1 MANRFTQELKDPETG
16 RWIGKEIWIR
26 VRSGLAVLLSLGVLA
41 GGSWFVYNKSWNAW
55 MEFRTAEDY
64 IGEGVAPVEVVIPP
78 GASLSAISDLL
89 VEAGVI
95 KAAKAFDREAA
106 ANADATKIQ
115 AGKYLLKTQ
124 LPAKVALAMLLDPK
138 NIVRNRMTLKEGQRL
153 SQMVKAMAKA
163 SNVSEKKFNEALKN
177 WKKLGLPTW
186 AKNGAEGF
194 LFPDTY
200 ELPDKPNATKVIKL
214 ATAQF
219 NEVADDIDFEAASKK
234 AGTSAYKALIVAS
247 IMEREVFRDDDR
259 PKVARVIYN
268 RLKAGM
274 NLQMDSTVAYAVGKI
289 GSVWTTAEERQ
300 VDSPYNT
307 YLRPGLPPTPISSPA
322 RKALQ
327 AAVNPADGDWLYFQ
341 PVNLETGETEFN
353 TTYEGHL
360 ASGAKLQAW
369 CTASDENRKKCS

>member
-1 MANRFTQELKDPETG
+1 MANRFTRELKDPETG

-26 VRSGLAVLLSLGVLA
+26 VRSGLAVLLSLSILM
-41 GGSWFVYNKSWNAW
+41 GGTWFVYSKGWNAW

-64 IGEGVAPVEVVIPP
+64 IGEGVQPVEVTIPK
-78 GASLSAISDLL
+78 GASVSEISDIL

-106 ANADATKIQ
+106 ANADSTSIQ

-124 LPAKVALAMLLDPK
+124 LPAKLALAMLLDPK
-138 NIVRNRMTLKEGQRL
+138 NIMRTNMTLKEGQRL
-153 SQMVKAMAKA
+153 SQMVKAMSKA
-163 SNVSEKKFNEALKN
+163 SGLSEKKFNDALKN

-200 ELPDKPNATKVIKL
+200 ELPEKPNATKVIKL

-219 NEVADDIDFEAASKK
+219 NQVADDMDFEAAAKK

-247 IMEREVFRDDDR
+247 IMEREVFRADDR

-274 NLQMDSTVAYAVGKI
+274 NLQMDSTVAYAVGKT
-289 GSVWTTAEERQ
+289 GSVWTTEAERQ
-300 VDSPYNT
+300 VDSPFNT
-307 YLRPGLPPTPISSPA
+307 YLHPGLPPAPISSPA
-322 RKALQ
+322 RKALE
-327 AAVNPADGDWLYFQ
+327 AAVTPAEGDWLYFQ

-353 TTYEGHL
+353 ATYEGHL
-360 ASGAKLQAW
+360 VSVAKLQAW
-369 CTASDENRKKCS
+369 CTASDENRKKCA

>member
-1 MANRFTQELKDPETG
+1 MANRFTRELKDPETG

-26 VRSGLAVLLSLGVLA
+26 VRSGLAVLLSLSILM
-41 GGSWFVYNKSWNAW
+41 GGTWFVYSKGWNAW

-64 IGEGVAPVEVVIPP
+64 IGEGVQPVEVTIPK
-78 GASLSAISDLL
+78 GASVSEISDIL

-106 ANADATKIQ
+106 ANADSTSIQ

-124 LPAKVALAMLLDPK
+124 LPAKLALAMLLDPK
-138 NIVRNRMTLKEGQRL
+138 NIMRTNMTLKEGQRL
-153 SQMVKAMAKA
+153 SQMVKAMSKA
-163 SNVSEKKFNEALKN
+163 SGLSEKKFNDALKN

-200 ELPDKPNATKVIKL
+200 ELPEKPNATKVIKL

-219 NEVADDIDFEAASKK
+219 NQVADDMDFEAAAKK

-247 IMEREVFRDDDR
+247 IMEREVFRADDR

-274 NLQMDSTVAYAVGKI
+274 NLQMDSTVAYAVGKT
-289 GSVWTTAEERQ
+289 GSVWTTEAERQ
-300 VDSPYNT
+300 VDSPFNT
-307 YLRPGLPPTPISSPA
+307 YLHPGLPPAPISSPA
-322 RKALQ
+322 RKALE
-327 AAVNPADGDWLYFQ
+327 AAVTTAEGDWLYFQ

-353 TTYEGHL
+353 ATYEGHL
-360 ASGAKLQAW
+360 VSVAKLQAW
-369 CTASDENRKKCS
+369 CTASDENRKKCA

>member
-1 MANRFTQELKDPETG
+1 MANRFTRELKDPETG

-26 VRSGLAVLLSLGVLA
+26 VRSGLAVLLSLSILM
-41 GGSWFVYNKSWNAW
+41 GGTWFVYSKGWNAW

-64 IGEGVAPVEVVIPP
+64 IGEGVQPVEVTIPK
-78 GASLSAISDLL
+78 GASVSEISDIL

-106 ANADATKIQ
+106 ANADSTSIQ

-124 LPAKVALAMLLDPK
+124 LPAKLALAMLLDPK
-138 NIVRNRMTLKEGQRL
+138 NIMRTNMTLKEGQRL
-153 SQMVKAMAKA
+153 SQMVKAMSKA
-163 SNVSEKKFNEALKN
+163 SGLSEKKFNDALKN

-200 ELPDKPNATKVIKL
+200 ELPEKPNATKVIKL

-219 NEVADDIDFEAASKK
+219 NQVADDMDFEAAAKK

-247 IMEREVFRDDDR
+247 IMEREVFRADDR

-274 NLQMDSTVAYAVGKI
+274 NLQMDSTVAYAVGKT
-289 GSVWTTAEERQ
+289 GSVWTTEAERQ
-300 VDSPYNT
+300 VDSPFNT
-307 YLRPGLPPTPISSPA
+307 YLHPGLPPAPISSPA
-322 RKALQ
+322 RKALE
-327 AAVNPADGDWLYFQ
+327 AAVTPAEGDWLYFQ

-353 TTYEGHL
+353 ATYEGHL
-360 ASGAKLQAW
+360 VSVAKLQA
-369 CTASDENRKKCS
+369 DRKSVV